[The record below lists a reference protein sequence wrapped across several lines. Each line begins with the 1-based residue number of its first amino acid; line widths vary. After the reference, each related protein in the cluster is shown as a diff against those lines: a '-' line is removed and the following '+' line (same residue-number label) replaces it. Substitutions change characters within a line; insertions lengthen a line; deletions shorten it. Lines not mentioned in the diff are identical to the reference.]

1 MHYKLF
7 SIFYIL
13 LSRAVFKCLIFH
25 DTFAKSDDNKI
36 MVNKTKDNVLII
48 IMSLFSISIEITMIK
63 NNIATA
69 KRKILWLKLL
79 LITFFEIKAI
89 GQK

>member
-1 MHYKLF
+1 
-7 SIFYIL
+7 
-13 LSRAVFKCLIFH
+13 
-25 DTFAKSDDNKI
+25 

-48 IMSLFSISIEITMIK
+48 IMSLFSISIEITMII

-79 LITFFEIKAI
+79 LITFLKSKQLAKSKLFSIRTEIKPEMFTPPVSTPNI
-89 GQK
+89 E

>member
-1 MHYKLF
+1 LN
-7 SIFYIL
+7 
-13 LSRAVFKCLIFH
+13 FH

-48 IMSLFSISIEITMIK
+48 IMSLFSISIEITMII

>member
-1 MHYKLF
+1 
-7 SIFYIL
+7 
-13 LSRAVFKCLIFH
+13 
-25 DTFAKSDDNKI
+25 

-48 IMSLFSISIEITMIK
+48 IMSLFSISIEITMII

>member
-1 MHYKLF
+1 
-7 SIFYIL
+7 
-13 LSRAVFKCLIFH
+13 LIFH

-48 IMSLFSISIEITMIK
+48 IMALFSISIEITMII
-63 NNIATA
+63 NDIATA
-69 KRKILWLKLL
+69 KRKILWLNLL

>member
-1 MHYKLF
+1 MLW
-7 SIFYIL
+7 
-13 LSRAVFKCLIFH
+13 IFH

-48 IMSLFSISIEITMIK
+48 IMALFSISIEITMII
-63 NNIATA
+63 NDIATA
-69 KRKILWLKLL
+69 KRKILWLNLL

>member
-1 MHYKLF
+1 
-7 SIFYIL
+7 
-13 LSRAVFKCLIFH
+13 LIFH

-48 IMSLFSISIEITMIK
+48 IMSLFSISIEITMII

>member
-1 MHYKLF
+1 
-7 SIFYIL
+7 
-13 LSRAVFKCLIFH
+13 LIFH

-48 IMSLFSISIEITMIK
+48 IMSLFSISIEITMII

-69 KRKILWLKLL
+69 KRKILWLNLL